1 MSKPGL
7 KGGDNAA
14 ILTRESLLEI
24 DDFWLEVS
32 QDMDVAVGCG
42 EWENHCLFFDQ
53 T

>member
-7 KGGDNAA
+7 EGGDDAA

-32 QDMDVAVGCG
+32 QDMNVAVRCS
-42 EWENHCLFFDQ
+42 ERENHCLLFDQ